1 MRVVDEPM
9 ETLHLYVVPENQLP
23 PNGDHLAIFMMIFC
37 SLFLIGIIVL
47 SVLVPAPDHNVEF
60 PLAIE
65 GYSLPPVSKTVK
77 ITTIATGKQYVP
89 PTTATGMITFYNGA
103 IYTQIIPINTILKGA
118 DGVSVITD
126 AQATIP
132 PAEQTIPPTYGQ
144 TSVPA
149 HAVAPGSL
157 GNIQAGDINEACCVT
172 SVIAQNASFHGG
184 RDAYT
189 STYLSDKDV
198 KNTTAPLLPTLQVQT
213 LSMLPNPQLNPTCTT
228 TTTSSPGVG
237 KETTNAVLRIT
248 ETCKAFSY
256 TIASVKD
263 AISVYSRH
271 FGTGTLTHVQFSVVG
286 ITVKKRVAISL
297 FVTAKWN
304 PIVLRRFSTGK

>member
-65 GYSLPPVSKTVK
+65 GYSLPPVTKTVK
-77 ITTIATGKQYVP
+77 ITTIATGKQYVLS
-89 PTTATGMITFYNGA
+89 TTATGMITFYNGA

-118 DGVSVITD
+118 DGVPVITD

-149 HAVAPGSL
+149 HAVAPGRWFL
-157 GNIQAGDINEACCVT
+157 IPDLLV
-172 SVIAQNASFHGG
+172 VICPAFP
-184 RDAYT
+184 
-189 STYLSDKDV
+189 
-198 KNTTAPLLPTLQVQT
+198 KNRHIERNLALIV
-213 LSMLPNPQLNPTCTT
+213 
-228 TTTSSPGVG
+228 
-237 KETTNAVLRIT
+237 AVLVLGIT
-248 ETCKAFSY
+248 ELSPKVLHDSLLALPRL
-256 TIASVKD
+256 SVCLPLGR
-263 AISVYSRH
+263 S
-271 FGTGTLTHVQFSVVG
+271 
-286 ITVKKRVAISL
+286 
-297 FVTAKWN
+297 
-304 PIVLRRFSTGK
+304 